1 MANIQDGYLKITV
14 ENVGTGAGG
23 VIDPS
28 TLITADNDIK
38 SLIRAVQS
46 SSNKD
51 SFVGT
56 SEKRIDPN
64 NSKLAF
70 DLFVKKDEYAT
81 NVEPTLRKAIGKLG
95 SDAKYTISNVSDAEL
110 LKGTIQLHGKTA
122 QAKAKEEIE
131 KAGGYI
137 VSRPTKTRPDNYDWY
152 APADLGADKEV
163 IRNSIFKEAQGLSRQ
178 EQNRR
183 TDINKEKEAEKKEE
197 QRKKEE
203 IRKRQ
208 ESKAEQRGV
217 LLKLVGLLTLVA
229 DVTRRILTSV
239 MEGASQAVRETRD
252 AGNYGLSYADARAFR
267 MSEKALGL
275 KEGTN
280 MGAVSD
286 IQSKFGNIYA
296 LDDKALQNLAI
307 VMGGEIKDLVETGI
321 GGKDPES
328 LMETILNK
336 YFSVANSGYNSLG
349 QYVGQDK
356 ARREMVEQL
365 KKVSPQLAELLSVML
380 ENAQNPNSLYY
391 GRFSSYGGLLGLTN
405 ANVLGIQPYQEG
417 VYTEFGN
424 YVNQLNTTL
433 SSLKEGIKVTIA
445 ERFLD
450 LLERIANSKIFLTP
464 EQRIENNR
472 LFTDSNRKSVSYLK
486 SNINAINRKDS
497 DFVSDSIKKEMNLIP
512 ENVTLED
519 IVRVGTRGELD
530 KNRLGVLKIED
541 TEGFYAQA
549 SELYKNLKA
558 DSNIAE
564 DIISIIGSL
573 DLIDKLNEQI
583 TNHSNGKDVDLIK
596 VSPDRVTSIGTD
608 ILRMSLKGDMIFNSS
623 FDYLSDAEKN
633 IVREAYNSLDADER
647 NHINSLMEK
656 NNEKLKNI
664 PEGSTKEE
672 VYAKEF
678 FKYYP
683 AELLNGVARPTTKYV
698 DKDLNDYVKTFIDA
712 KINDMLYN
720 EAEEARNNLPP
731 PVSMNTESLNGKVT
745 IEVIGDGK
753 DNVRVSTSGS
763 VIQTSSNT
771 ASLEYAGNIYS

>member
-1 MANIQDGYLKITV
+1 MAGIQDGYLKITV
-14 ENVGTGAGG
+14 ENVGTSAGG
-23 VIDPS
+23 VIDPA

-81 NVEPTLRKAIGKLG
+81 NVEPTLRRAIGNLG

-122 QAKAKEEIE
+122 QSKAREEIE

-163 IRNSIFKEAQGLSRQ
+163 IRNSIFKEAQGLSKQ

-183 TDINKEKEAEKKEE
+183 TDIKKEKDTEKKEE

-203 IRKRQ
+203 VRKKQ
-208 ESKAEQRGV
+208 ESKAEQKGV
-217 LLKLVGLLTLVA
+217 LLRLVSLLTLAV
-229 DVTRRILTSV
+229 DITRRILTSV
-239 MEGASQAVRETRD
+239 MEGASQAVKDTRD

-280 MGAVSD
+280 MGALSD

-336 YFSVANSGYNSLG
+336 YFSVANAGYNSLG

-391 GRFSSYGGLLGLTN
+391 GRFSDYGGLLGLTN

-417 VYTEFGN
+417 VYTLFGN
-424 YVNQLNTTL
+424 YVNKLNTTL
-433 SSLKEGIKVTIA
+433 SSLKEGIKITIA

-450 LLERIANSKIFLTP
+450 LLERIANLKIFLTP
-464 EQRIENNR
+464 DQRVENNR
-472 LFTDSNRKSVSYLK
+472 LFTEENKKSVSYLE
-486 SNINAINRKDS
+486 SNVDAINRKDS
-497 DFVSDSIKKEMNLIP
+497 AFVSGSRKKGMDLIN
-512 ENVTLED
+512 EDVTLED
-519 IVRVGTRGELD
+519 IVRVATRGELD
-530 KNRLGVLKIED
+530 ENRLGVLGIKD
-541 TEGFYAQA
+541 TKGFYSQA
-549 SELYKNLKA
+549 KELYKILKI
-558 DSNIAE
+558 DPNIAE
-564 DIISIIGSL
+564 DIISVLGSL
-573 DLIDKLNEQI
+573 SLIDKLNEQI

-608 ILRMSLKGDMIFNSS
+608 ILRMSIKGDMALRPFNE
-623 FDYLSDAEKN
+623 LSEEEKN
-633 IVREAYNSLDADER
+633 IVREAYKSLDDSER
-647 NHINSLMEK
+647 NYINDKMEEK
-656 NNEKLKNI
+656 NKNLKNMLD
-664 PEGSTKEE
+664 SSVKEE
-672 VYAKEF
+672 ERIREF

-683 AELLNGVARPTTKYV
+683 SNLIGGVGAPVTDSAKLMNYI
-698 DKDLNDYVKTFIDA
+698 KTFIDA
-712 KINDMLYN
+712 KIDEALYN
-720 EAEEARNNLPP
+720 ESEEARNNLPP